1 MLRGGPMMKLPGSV
15 NPRLGFSTDSRKK
28 LVFSVFANAS
38 KGFENSSDNVYPEVD
53 ITFKPTNY
61 LVFTLSPSYNKSFTE
76 LQYVT
81 QTSYNGT
88 DRYIFGSIDQK
99 TISTSFR
106 VNLNVSPNLTLQYW
120 GQPFVATGK
129 YYDYKYITNP
139 MASNYHDRFL
149 TYNSDQISFDT
160 DHYNISENGNGNTD
174 YTFSNNDFNVKQF
187 LSNLV
192 VRWEYSPGSTVF
204 LVFSQ
209 TRSYNTSTGQMDFFN
224 NVGDLFNKS
233 KNIPHNVFLI
243 KFSYRF
249 GLK

>member
-1 MLRGGPMMKLPGSV
+1 
-15 NPRLGFSTDSRKK
+15 
-28 LVFSVFANAS
+28 
-38 KGFENSSDNVYPEVD
+38 
-53 ITFKPTNY
+53 
-61 LVFTLSPSYNKSFTE
+61 
-76 LQYVT
+76 
-81 QTSYNGT
+81 
-88 DRYIFGSIDQK
+88 
-99 TISTSFR
+99 
-106 VNLNVSPNLTLQYW
+106 
-120 GQPFVATGK
+120 
-129 YYDYKYITNP
+129 

-174 YTFSNNDFNVKQF
+174 YTFGNNDFNVKQF